1 MSTENTYNGWTNY
14 ATWRVNLEICDDIC
28 ASHLDSDRSFSSVY
42 ELSKSLQEDAEL
54 IVSGYEEFPESLT
67 LDYARAFLSDVN
79 WYEIAS
85 HWTEELIEAEEEEE
99 EEEDT
104 EEVA

>member
-1 MSTENTYNGWTNY
+1 MSTEKTYNGWTNY
-14 ATWRVNLEICDDIC
+14 ATWRVNLEICDDLC
-28 ASHLDSDRSFSSVY
+28 NGWYAERETFEDVY

-99 EEEDT
+99 EDT
-104 EEVA
+104 E